1 MIWFWWR
8 HDVAYWYILYDGFTW
23 WWDVMRTRWWF
34 RNITGSY
41 RRTCYRGRIWEDY
54 DSLYRGCLGDI
65 SSRRVVGVFSWYI
78 THSRHTQVN
87 TSVDTVYGILWFSW
101 YKIYMYYVLKSICII
116 KETLVVSDFVLARRC
131 SEKIFWLPWVLKK
144 RLIHRYRFFYDL
156 IHDFFMLICVY
167 IYIFTLIL

>member
-1 MIWFWWR
+1 MMIYDMILMMPQR
-8 HDVAYWYILYDGFTW
+8 GILIYIYIYYMMVLQDDILYDGFIW

-54 DSLYRGCLGDI
+54 DSLHRGCLGDI

-78 THSRHTQVN
+78 IHSRHTQVN

-116 KETLVVSDFVLARRC
+116 KETLVVSDFVLARGC
-131 SEKIFWLPWVLKK
+131 
-144 RLIHRYRFFYDL
+144 
-156 IHDFFMLICVY
+156 
-167 IYIFTLIL
+167 